1 MSYIFHSEVD
11 PNLQVELNYRGNS
24 GKTRSTADIDYM
36 VGKIANVQLTAYIS
50 GSADPNQI
58 VQSYGILGGEQVRS
72 GRYLPTG
79 PDGYL
84 NDSKYDVI
92 DLARN
97 DNGDLIFDVN
107 GKAYLK
113 TTPKSDQ
120 SRRIGPVITGV
131 DVKTSDQAMSFF
143 NEATIQITIPN
154 PERDLDGM
162 EETWFRPGRF
172 VKLDIV
178 HPDSAILSRDKDG
191 NAGLLKKTSIPTRE
205 RLQTLYPNWNL
216 DKLEKEI
223 RKMNE
228 YSFQGL
234 ITTFDFSYQP
244 NGQVDATIQLRG
256 VSNVYTDITMLLP
269 ADPKK
274 TPDAAPTQNEETL
287 SVTILNTNPP
297 TNPDQNN
304 QTSADNQQN
313 SFYSKL
319 HSIVDGLVVPAK
331 FSEPTGIIRYQSP
344 KQSRS
349 NVTDQYILYG
359 EPYLPYKTDNAQPS
373 LYSVTKF
380 SRYITLGALIQ
391 FCNDY
396 LVSIKVGGTATDAQ
410 IICDDQFTCSN
421 YYPHLVSCIPDEIL
435 LLPKETDKP
444 DGMNSYSVGVN
455 LEIATMLGF
464 GAPLQYYK
472 DISTNTN
479 RFGILDEWPGVATT
493 AQAIDSNKIFASRI
507 FINLTTIQNILNG
520 KSIKYTLKEFL
531 IDISAK
537 IAYATGNAINLIQ
550 NTYPLD
556 ETKILYIDKF
566 YQKTTLTGATDQP
579 TVVTPYSV
587 PMLANHENGTIV
599 RDFKMS
605 AKLPDSAKSLMYV
618 VNSPNADVTEEK
630 LAPYLNLMYN
640 SNNLDKI
647 NAILQ
652 QYKDDHTKFVAQLR
666 ETKQSFA
673 NAPTVP
679 EKSQALYKALTSYV
693 NFPMADIRKSQQMT
707 APIFS
712 FDVEFTIDGIN
723 GFRYGDTLTFDALPL
738 KYRINT
744 VFAIISITHTV
755 TSDGQWQTIIRCL
768 MKPSIN

>member
-1 MSYIFHSEVD
+1 MSFIFHSEVD
-11 PNLQVELNYRGNS
+11 QNLQVELNYRGNA
-24 GKTRSTADIDYM
+24 GKNRSTADIDFM
-36 VGKIANVQLTAYIS
+36 VGKIANVQLTAYQS
-50 GSADPNQI
+50 GSADPTQI
-58 VQSYGILGGEQVRS
+58 AESYGILGGAQLRS

-84 NDSKYDVI
+84 NDAKYDTVN
-92 DLARN
+92 LAR
-97 DNGDLIFDVN
+97 DSNGDLDFDVN

-113 TTPKSDQ
+113 TTTKSDQ

-143 NEATIQITIPN
+143 NNATIQITIPN

-178 HPDSAILSRDKDG
+178 HPDSAILSRDAAG

-205 RLQTLYPNWNL
+205 KLQTLYPTWDL

-244 NGQVDATIQLRG
+244 NGTVEASIQLRG
-256 VSNVYTDITMLLP
+256 VSNVYTDITMLMSN
-269 ADPKK
+269 DTKK
-274 TPDAAPTQNEETL
+274 TPDAPPTNNEETL
-287 SVTILNTNPP
+287 NVTILNTN
-297 TNPDQNN
+297 TN
-304 QTSADNQQN
+304 AAAGQQN
-313 SFYSKL
+313 LNSATTQQSSFYSRL
-319 HSIVDGLVVPAK
+319 HDIVDGLVVPAQIA
-331 FSEPTGIIRYQSP
+331 EPTGIIRYQTP
-344 KQSRS
+344 KKARS

-359 EPYLPYKTDNAQPS
+359 EPFLPYSTDINGTTKAGPNP
-373 LYSVTKF
+373 VTKF
-380 SRYITLGALIQ
+380 NRYITLGALIQ
-391 FCNDY
+391 FINDY
-396 LVSIKVGGTATDAQ
+396 LVSIKVSGTAANAQ

-435 LLPKETDKP
+435 LLPKETNKP
-444 DGMNSYSVGVN
+444 DGMNSYTPAEQITDQPGLN
-455 LEIATMLGF
+455 QLI
-464 GAPLQYYK
+464 YYK

-507 FINLTTIQNILNG
+507 FINLITIQNILNG

-566 YQKTTLTGATDQP
+566 YQKTALTGVTDRP

-605 AKLPDSAKSLMYV
+605 ATLPGDAKDLMYV
-618 VNSPNADVTEEK
+618 LNNPTAGITEAK

-640 SNNLDKI
+640 SNNVDKI
-647 NAILQ
+647 NQILQ
-652 QYKDDHTKFVAQLR
+652 QYKDDHTKFVAELR
-666 ETKQSFA
+666 VTKFSFA
-673 NAPTVP
+673 QAPTVP

-693 NFPMADIRKSQQMT
+693 NYPTADLRKSQQMT

-723 GFRYGDTLTFDALPL
+723 GFRNGDTLTFDALPL

-744 VFAIISITHTV
+744 VFAIISINHTV
-755 TSDGQWQTIIRCL
+755 TSDGQWQTIIRCV

>member
-1 MSYIFHSEVD
+1 
-11 PNLQVELNYRGNS
+11 
-24 GKTRSTADIDYM
+24 
-36 VGKIANVQLTAYIS
+36 
-50 GSADPNQI
+50 
-58 VQSYGILGGEQVRS
+58 
-72 GRYLPTG
+72 
-79 PDGYL
+79 
-84 NDSKYDVI
+84 
-92 DLARN
+92 
-97 DNGDLIFDVN
+97 
-107 GKAYLK
+107 
-113 TTPKSDQ
+113 
-120 SRRIGPVITGV
+120 
-131 DVKTSDQAMSFF
+131 
-143 NEATIQITIPN
+143 
-154 PERDLDGM
+154 
-162 EETWFRPGRF
+162 
-172 VKLDIV
+172 
-178 HPDSAILSRDKDG
+178 
-191 NAGLLKKTSIPTRE
+191 
-205 RLQTLYPNWNL
+205 
-216 DKLEKEI
+216 
-223 RKMNE
+223 
-228 YSFQGL
+228 
-234 ITTFDFSYQP
+234 
-244 NGQVDATIQLRG
+244 
-256 VSNVYTDITMLLP
+256 MLMP

-274 TPDAAPTQNEETL
+274 TPATAPTQNEETL

-331 FSEPTGIIRYQSP
+331 VSEPTGIIRYQSP

-396 LVSIKVGGTATDAQ
+396 LVSIKVRNAAANAQ

-435 LLPKETDKP
+435 LLPKETNSF
-444 DGMNSYSVGVN
+444 GMNYYGIDGSNTALY
-455 LEIATMLGF
+455 
-464 GAPLQYYK
+464 YYK
-472 DISTNTN
+472 YISTNTN
-479 RFGILDEWPGVATT
+479 RYGILEEWPGVATT

-520 KSIKYTLKEFL
+520 KSIKYTLKDFL
-531 IDISAK
+531 IDISNK

-566 YQKTTLTGATDQP
+566 YQKTTLTGATDRP

-605 AKLPDSAKSLMYV
+605 ATLPDSAKTLMYV
-618 VNSPNADVTEEK
+618 VNNPTADVTEEK
-630 LAPYLNLMYN
+630 IAPYLNLMYN
-640 SNNLDKI
+640 SNNVDKI

-652 QYKDDHTKFVAQLR
+652 QYKDDHIKFLARLR

-673 NAPTVP
+673 NSPYVP
-679 EKSQALYKALTSYV
+679 EKSQALYKALSSYV
-693 NFPMADIRKSQQMT
+693 NYPTDDIRKSQQMT

-723 GFRYGDTLTFDALPL
+723 GFRNGDTLTFTALPL

-744 VFAIISITHTV
+744 VFSIISINHTV
-755 TSDGQWQTIIRCL
+755 TSDGQWQTIIRCV

>member
-1 MSYIFHSEVD
+1 MSFIFHSEVD
-11 PNLQVELNYRGNS
+11 PNLQVELNYRGKA
-24 GKTRSTADIDYM
+24 GKNRSTDDINFM
-36 VGKIANVQLTAYIS
+36 VGKIANVQATAYQS
-50 GSADPNQI
+50 GSADPTQI
-58 VQSYGILGGEQVRS
+58 AKSYGILGGAQVRA

-84 NDSKYDVI
+84 NDAKYDVT
-92 DLARN
+92 DLARD
-97 DNGDLIFDVN
+97 DNGDLDFDVN

-113 TTPKSDQ
+113 TINKSDQ
-120 SRRIGPVITGV
+120 SRQIGPVITGV

-143 NEATIQITIPN
+143 NTATIQITIPN

-178 HPDSAILSRDKDG
+178 HPDSAILSRDETG

-205 RLQTLYPNWNL
+205 RLQTLYPTWDL

-234 ITTFDFSYQP
+234 ITTFDFSYQA
-244 NGQVDATIQLRG
+244 NGTVEASIQLRG
-256 VSNVYTDITMLLP
+256 VSNVYTDISMLMSG
-269 ADPKK
+269 DTKK
-274 TPDAAPTQNEETL
+274 TPTSAPINIEETL
-287 SVTILNTNPP
+287 SVTILNTS
-297 TNPDQNN
+297 TNTASG
-304 QTSADNQQN
+304 QTNLNSATTLQN
-313 SFYSKL
+313 SFYSTL
-319 HSIVDGLVVPAK
+319 HDIVDGLVVPAQMV
-331 FSEPTGIIRYQSP
+331 EPAGIIRYQTP
-344 KQSRS
+344 KQARS

-359 EPYLPYKTDNAQPS
+359 EPFRPYNTENAVIQGT
-373 LYSVTKF
+373 LSVTKF
-380 SRYITLGALIQ
+380 NRYITLGALIQ

-396 LVSIKVGGTATDAQ
+396 LVSIKVRNAAANAQ

-435 LLPKETDKP
+435 LLPKETNSF
-444 DGMNSYSVGVN
+444 GMNYYGIDGSNTALY
-455 LEIATMLGF
+455 
-464 GAPLQYYK
+464 YYK
-472 DISTNTN
+472 YISTNTN
-479 RFGILDEWPGVATT
+479 RYGILEEWPGVATT

-520 KSIKYTLKEFL
+520 KSIKYTLKDFL
-531 IDISAK
+531 IDISNK

-566 YQKTTLTGATDQP
+566 YQKTTLTGATDRP

-605 AKLPDSAKSLMYV
+605 ATLPDSAKTLMYV
-618 VNSPNADVTEEK
+618 VNNPTADVTEEK
-630 LAPYLNLMYN
+630 IAPYLNLMYN
-640 SNNLDKI
+640 SNNVDKI

-652 QYKDDHTKFVAQLR
+652 QYKDDHIKFVARLR

-673 NAPTVP
+673 NSPYVP
-679 EKSQALYKALTSYV
+679 EKSQALYKALSSYV
-693 NFPMADIRKSQQMT
+693 NYPTDDIRKSQQMT

-723 GFRYGDTLTFDALPL
+723 GFRNGDTLTFTALPL

-744 VFAIISITHTV
+744 VFSIISINHTV
-755 TSDGQWQTIIRCL
+755 TSDGQWQTIIRCV